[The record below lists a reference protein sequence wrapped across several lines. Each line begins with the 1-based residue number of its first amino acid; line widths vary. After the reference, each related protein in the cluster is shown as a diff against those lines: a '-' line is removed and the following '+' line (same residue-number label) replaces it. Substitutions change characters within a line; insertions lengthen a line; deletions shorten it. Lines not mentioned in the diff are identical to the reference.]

1 MARLTAAEVE
11 RFKRNTD
18 LVALVRQHGVA
29 LKKHGS
35 RDLAGCC
42 PFHAEKTASFIVTP
56 SKNLF
61 HCLGCGAAGG
71 PIDFIMKSQNLP
83 FRAAVSGRGA
93 APAPADARAS
103 GGAPALP
110 VRLETEASAAAE
122 NPPVPEERVQ
132 VLLERVVTLYTQGF
146 SESKTGRDYLA
157 ARGLLDL
164 GLLTRH
170 RVGYANGR
178 LAQVLPTAGPV
189 RRELRTIGILLEGD
203 RERFEGCVVVPVCDE
218 AGRIVTLYGRSTAT
232 GPGAEGKRHVYLPN
246 RPKGLWNIAALKG
259 SPHVIAVES
268 ILDALSLETA
278 GVANVVAIQGTQGLS
293 EKDLETLKSMGTQR
307 VTLLMDADAAGR
319 AAEERLKE
327 KLANFA

>member
-1 MARLTAAEVE
+1 M
-11 RFKRNTD
+11 
-18 LVALVRQHGVA
+18 
-29 LKKHGS
+29 
-35 RDLAGCC
+35 
-42 PFHAEKTASFIVTP
+42 
-56 SKNLF
+56 
-61 HCLGCGAAGG
+61 
-71 PIDFIMKSQNLP
+71 
-83 FRAAVSGRGA
+83 
-93 APAPADARAS
+93 
-103 GGAPALP
+103 
-110 VRLETEASAAAE
+110 
-122 NPPVPEERVQ
+122 
-132 VLLERVVTLYTQGF
+132 LLERVVTLYTQGF

-246 RPKGLWNIAALKG
+246 RPKGLWTIAALKG

-268 ILDALSLETA
+268 ILDALSTKPPGGER
-278 GVANVVAIQGTQGLS
+278 GRHPRNRGT
-293 EKDLETLKSMGTQR
+293 E
-307 VTLLMDADAAGR
+307 
-319 AAEERLKE
+319 
-327 KLANFA
+327 